1 MKLSMPGKVQM
12 PSFPCSTIFLNITDA
27 GLHADNCAG
36 QNKNKY
42 MIQYLSWRIK
52 AGLHKKILYSFL
64 PVGHT
69 KFAPDWCF
77 GLAKRTYRRTKIDT
91 LDDIA
96 NSVSRSSF
104 VNVPQLVG
112 TLDGTCLVPIYDWVG
127 FFDKYS
133 NKNALKGIKN
143 MHHFRFDSESPG
155 VVFVRNSSS
164 DAERSIQLFKDQSW
178 SPSPHELPQKIV
190 PPGLSLERE
199 WYLYDK
205 IREFCSDEAKDIVC
219 PQPSQPLP

>member
-1 MKLSMPGKVQM
+1 MLHHFFANHGLGE
-12 PSFPCSTIFLNITDA
+12 TEA

-36 QNKNKY
+36 QNKNKC
-42 MIQYLSWRIK
+42 MIQYLSWRTQT
-52 AGLHKKILYSFL
+52 GLHKKVTYSFL

-77 GLAKRTYRRTKIDT
+77 GLAKQTFCRTKVDT

-96 NSVSRSSF
+96 NCVSRSSF

-112 TLDGTCLVPIYDWVG
+112 TLDGTCLVPMYDWVG
-127 FFDKYS
+127 FFDKHM

-143 MHHFRFDSESPG
+143 MHHFRFTTTEPG
-155 VVFVRNSSS
+155 MVYVKNSSS
-164 DAERSIQLFKDQSW
+164 DEERKIQLSKDLSW
-178 SPSPHELPQKIV
+178 SPSPDDLPDEIV
-190 PPGLSLERE
+190 PPGLSLERQ

-205 IREFCSDEAKDIVC
+205 IRDFCSDDAKDIVC
-219 PQPSQPLP
+219 PKPSQPL